1 MSVKWPKD
9 RAASVRARLLALA
22 RARSEDFQITLRNYL
37 FERFLYR
44 LSRSEM
50 RERFVLKG
58 AMLLRL
64 WADQP
69 YRATVDLDLLSRGDN
84 TPDSVARDIAV
95 ICATSVEHDAVD
107 FVASTIRVEPIRADQ
122 EYSGVRAMFDAR
134 LGAIREHLQVDIG
147 FGDALW
153 PPAVEMRYPVTFDDP
168 APILRAYRQETVI
181 AEKLEAIVTLGIRNS
196 RIKDFFDIGHLATV
210 GNLDHA
216 KLIEAIQ
223 RTFARRGTAIPDEM
237 PIGLTPE
244 FWLQPGRDAQ
254 VKAFAKRTHLTVTPD
269 SAVRLGERV
278 AAFVMPLLRAAAEAR
293 HHATGQRRSD

>member
-1 MSVKWPKD
+1 MTRELKD
-9 RAASVRARLLALA
+9 RAASVRARLLNLA
-22 RARSEDFQITLRNYL
+22 RTHGEDFQITLRNYL

-44 LSRSEM
+44 LSRSEL

-84 TPDSVARDIAV
+84 TPDSVVGDVAA
-95 ICATSVEHDAVD
+95 ICATLVEDDAVS
-107 FVASTIRVEPIRADQ
+107 FEASTIRVEPIRADE

-134 LGAIREHLQVDIG
+134 LGTIREHLQVDIG

-153 PPAVEMRYPVTFDDP
+153 PPAEEMRYPVALGDP
-168 APILRAYRQETVI
+168 APVLRAYRPETVV

-196 RIKDFFDIGHLATV
+196 RIKDFFDIDYLANS
-210 GNLDHA
+210 GALDHVA
-216 KLIEAIQ
+216 LVEAVR
-223 RTFARRGTAIPDEM
+223 RTFARRGTPVPSEA

-254 VKAFAKRTHLTVTPD
+254 VRAFARRARLAATPNR
-269 SAVRLGERV
+269 ALQLGARV
-278 AAFVMPLLRAAAEAR
+278 AAFAVPVLRAAAVLQSE
-293 HHATGQRRSD
+293 